1 MKNKEIAKA
10 CEKISKAIIYLT
22 AFLVP
27 IFSLSKTTTGIDF
40 PKQILL
46 IFLVFIALFF
56 WALKI
61 LTSRR
66 VELNLHRFNVVV
78 IIFLFIIGLSTI
90 FSFYRYGSFWGLP
103 LDIASSFLTVLSL
116 VLFYFLII
124 NLLRRKEEILWLLFT
139 LVFSTFLAALIGNF
153 QIIGLWPSFNTMGS
167 VVSLGI
173 FSASILA
180 LISSLVFGII
190 HKSIKYMLLGTELII
205 FVLLILINSWIAWL
219 VLSIGLIV
227 VLLIG
232 TARFEF
238 TRNPLWLLLSFVLV
252 IALFFGIFRVSL
264 FTLQDIPSKTLLP
277 LKSSVEV
284 VGKSLAN
291 YPVLGSGPGTFSY
304 SYYQFEPEYTNNTD
318 FWATHFDST
327 ISSALDR
334 LITTGILGL
343 LAWLGFLGAF
353 IWLAFRRLLRSF
365 NPIDTVLN
373 LGILAGWAGIALGL
387 FLYPSNLSLE
397 FLFWTLTASFI
408 ALDVSQINK
417 WKFKSSTFFRIFLIF
432 LLVSLLGIKFLFT
445 LGEQCVAEANYSK
458 GLRAVQDNNNQAGA
472 GIEYIAKAIK
482 LTKAN
487 QDNYLRDLAQL
498 YLVEALSELKRQ
510 NALTEEEKNFDY
522 AVQLISFS
530 INSAKS
536 ATEASPKNSANWVI
550 SGLVY
555 KEASNLDS
563 AAIDWAIK
571 SYKEAIYLEPVNP
584 LLYTELG
591 QAYLVKADIHKAN
604 DSSQSAAAL
613 SDAQKHFQ
621 KAIELK
627 PDYIPAYLQIS
638 QLYIRQEQIEKAIT
652 ELESAQK
659 IVPFSIDVGFQLSL
673 VYYSD
678 NQFDKAKP
686 ELERVILLNPNYS
699 NAYYVLGLI
708 YDSEGNKDK
717 AIENFIKV
725 AKLNPDN
732 ENVLQILENLRAG
745 KPAIGKEQ
753 TTDATVEPDLG
764 KQKTRLP
771 ISE

>member
-1 MKNKEIAKA
+1 M
-10 CEKISKAIIYLT
+10 
-22 AFLVP
+22 
-27 IFSLSKTTTGIDF
+27 
-40 PKQILL
+40 
-46 IFLVFIALFF
+46 
-56 WALKI
+56 
-61 LTSRR
+61 
-66 VELNLHRFNVVV
+66 
-78 IIFLFIIGLSTI
+78 
-90 FSFYRYGSFWGLP
+90 
-103 LDIASSFLTVLSL
+103 
-116 VLFYFLII
+116 
-124 NLLRRKEEILWLLFT
+124 
-139 LVFSTFLAALIGNF
+139 
-153 QIIGLWPSFNTMGS
+153 
-167 VVSLGI
+167 
-173 FSASILA
+173 
-180 LISSLVFGII
+180 
-190 HKSIKYMLLGTELII
+190 
-205 FVLLILINSWIAWL
+205 
-219 VLSIGLIV
+219 
-227 VLLIG
+227 
-232 TARFEF
+232 
-238 TRNPLWLLLSFVLV
+238 
-252 IALFFGIFRVSL
+252 
-264 FTLQDIPSKTLLP
+264 
-277 LKSSVEV
+277 
-284 VGKSLAN
+284 
-291 YPVLGSGPGTFSY
+291 
-304 SYYQFEPEYTNNTD
+304 
-318 FWATHFDST
+318 
-327 ISSALDR
+327 
-334 LITTGILGL
+334 
-343 LAWLGFLGAF
+343 
-353 IWLAFRRLLRSF
+353 
-365 NPIDTVLN
+365 
-373 LGILAGWAGIALGL
+373 
-387 FLYPSNLSLE
+387 E

-408 ALDVSQINK
+408 ALDVSRISK

-432 LLVSLLGIKFLFT
+432 LLISILSVKFLFT
-445 LGEQCVAEANYSK
+445 LGQQCIAEANYSK
-458 GLRAVQDNNNQAGA
+458 GLRAVQDNNNRT

-487 QDNYLRDLAQL
+487 QDNYLRDLAQM

-530 INSAKS
+530 INSARN

-555 KEASNLDS
+555 KEASNLDG
-563 AAIDWAIK
+563 AAINWAIK
-571 SYKEAIYLEPVNP
+571 SYKEAIYLEPANP

-591 QAYLVKADIHKAN
+591 QAYLVKADIHKAKN

-732 ENVLQILENLRAG
+732 ENILQILENLRAG
-745 KPAIGKEQ
+745 KPALGEEQ
-753 TTDATVEPDLG
+753 TTDATVEPDLE
-764 KQKTRLP
+764 KPKTHLP